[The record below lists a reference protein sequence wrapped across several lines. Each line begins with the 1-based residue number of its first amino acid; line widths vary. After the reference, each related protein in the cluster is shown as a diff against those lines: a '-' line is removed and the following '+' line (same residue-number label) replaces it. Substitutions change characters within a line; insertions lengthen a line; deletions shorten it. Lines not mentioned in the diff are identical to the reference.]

1 MHLDANLVRNSVIVL
16 FLVALF
22 SSKMVKGSSKR
33 TSEGLVFPMKLVF
46 TAIRFVALPV
56 YYGFFFYL
64 FWESKH
70 VISWPMTAL
79 FVAVMALL
87 ASQSPATIVL
97 TESAVEQRYWFLK
110 TKVIRYPEVMAV
122 QKTQAGRSVAVLG
135 DNGVKIVH
143 TTNHSDQAGFEREM
157 AERTGKRVLL

>member
-1 MHLDANLVRNSVIVL
+1 MHLDANLVRNSVVVL

-33 TSEGLVFPMKLVF
+33 SAEGVVFALKPVF
-46 TAIRFVALPV
+46 TTIRFVALPL
-56 YYGFFFYL
+56 YYAFFFWM
-64 FWESKH
+64 FWQTKH
-70 VISWPMTAL
+70 QVSWPATAL

-97 TESAVEQRYWFLK
+97 TETAVEQRYWFLK
-110 TKVIRYPEVMAV
+110 RKVILYPEVMAV

>member
-22 SSKMVKGSSKR
+22 SSKMIKGSSKR
-33 TSEGLVFPMKLVF
+33 TSEGLVFPMKVVF

-56 YYGFFFYL
+56 YYGFFFYM
-64 FWESKH
+64 FWQAKH
-70 VISWPMTAL
+70 VNSWPMTVL
-79 FVAVMALL
+79 FVLVMALM
-87 ASQSPATIVL
+87 ASQAPGTIVL
-97 TESAVEQRYWFLK
+97 TEFGVEQRYWFLK
-110 TKVIRYPEVMAV
+110 RKVILYPEVMAV

-135 DNGVKIVH
+135 DNRVKITH
-143 TTNHSDQAGFEREM
+143 TANHCDQAGFEQAM